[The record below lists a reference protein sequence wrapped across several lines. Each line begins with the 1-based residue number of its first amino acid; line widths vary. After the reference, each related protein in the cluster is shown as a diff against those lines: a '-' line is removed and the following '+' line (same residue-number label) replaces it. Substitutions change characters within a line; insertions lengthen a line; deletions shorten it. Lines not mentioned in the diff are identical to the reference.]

1 MLNVQNQLS
10 IVLVLC
16 EHHYNV
22 EGMPDIC
29 IGDLQSRQNSKY
41 GTFFR
46 ESPQEIVLERIS
58 NHKWCRTFSESI
70 ASNASLAVC
79 L

>member
-41 GTFFR
+41 GTFFG